1 MNKIAKINVYILAVT
16 LLLGVGQVFAAWSG
30 DYSQA
35 VRPDTADGYFL
46 IKNEDNLAWI
56 SDSVD
61 GVASKIKVKLMAN
74 LDMGGHSFIPLG
86 AGKGDANAFGGIFDG
101 NEYTIKNLFIHSD
114 SLAVIN
120 NNYAQN
126 IGFIGV
132 LTGTLKNVSFDNVLI
147 AASQDEGKIISGNAS
162 PISVGVAVG
171 WMASGV
177 VENVQTSGMITT
189 SGKGQAVGG
198 VVGYTEKYSNYSAP
212 TINNCYSDV
221 NIQTS
226 GANVYVGGISG
237 YTKSTVSISSVAFN
251 GSIENSGTANAEGGI
266 VGKIAGGTLTVN
278 DCYYDSTAVSSGVA
292 VGTPSGSTSGTDN
305 LNTEDVVCPLNGGT
319 WNKTTS
325 TCTDETSDIWS
336 VGQSDISI
344 NGSDGYTIVF
354 SANGGSFASGAK
366 TSKIVAKGAS
376 INADEIS
383 VPSRSG
389 YFFAGWALSAN
400 ATGAENLGTASAKD
414 TVYAVWDA
422 GYTVAFHSTPGVFS
436 GNDSL
441 KTIKVAKGGVVSVN
455 GIEVPTTYTKNG
467 VMYYFSGWTSA
478 AAEESRLVED
488 VGVNDTLHL
497 ADIVLTNNVDLYAVW
512 TKAITYSVTFNATMH
527 GKTAVQFVKIVNQG
541 EKASKPDTVITEA
554 GYEVEKWCT
563 DVDCNNEYGFIEKI
577 TKNITLYAG
586 WKLIKY
592 TIDYHLDD
600 GVDNTGNLNDYTVKT
615 DDIVFVDPT
624 RTGYTFGGW
633 YYDAAFVNK
642 ATQISTGTTGD
653 ITLYAKWTP
662 ITYTV
667 KYLSGNTIPGVVSN
681 DTKEYGE
688 PLTLKDSVS
697 TFSHAGC
704 EQKGWSLS
712 DNGEVAYAFGG
723 EYTGNAD
730 LTLYPHWECSTYN
743 LTYET
748 DGGNKGNNPD
758 TYTGPAMLGLNNGT
772 YSGFYFGGWYREISF
787 KNQVSNVQNI
797 TTDLTLYARW
807 YNKVT
812 YKPGS
817 ALSGVD
823 AVVTNKNKG
832 AHVTLKTS
840 INKFTRQYYTL
851 DGWSTNDGGEK
862 AYELGTKYSE
872 NANLTLYPHWTA
884 NTHTITYNNVET
896 SELPE
901 GYPTTYTH
909 ESAVTLPIP
918 SRNGYEFLGWFV
930 DGEFNGEVVTGI
942 PEGQTEDKVFFAKWS
957 DAVEYSIT
965 YNLDDGTNDVDN
977 PASYTVETPAFT
989 LKDAVKLGYTF
1000 NGWFNESDVPVTTVA
1015 GGATGDIE
1023 LTAQWT
1029 PVEYTITYENVNGA
1043 TNDNATTYT
1052 IEQTVALN
1060 ALEKDGFAF
1069 RGWFTN
1075 AQFEGNAA
1083 TEISAGASGDTTFY
1097 AKWLEIFT
1105 ITYAAGEGDGIT
1117 GAVAAGTKTATEDAT
1132 LSNDGFTRE
1141 GYTQTGWKTEDGS
1154 VTYAM
1159 GATYTTDA
1167 SVTLYPIWEVET
1179 YNIVYHNI
1187 EGATFETENPT
1198 SYTVEDGDIAL
1209 NSPSKSGFNFLGW
1222 SLTENSTEYV
1232 DGVAAGSTGE
1242 AVFYANWEKVYPFL
1256 VNDFGAVKV
1265 YEDEEGKLTAKI
1277 NTNSSEAVN
1286 IPSNISVDHVE
1297 FVRKFTVGVN
1307 STIMLPFSIDTT
1319 KISGGSFKEF
1329 AYVDETIPK
1338 ALFYNDVA
1346 GGIVR
1351 ANTPYIFV
1359 PTSDTLIFNLG
1370 EGETVSLNT
1379 NDIVVPVSNT
1389 DGGKWQFRGVYSRE
1403 EWESGDRQVWG
1414 YVSNTS
1420 SEVAKIGK
1428 FMRAGAGA
1436 YIDPMRGYLYNTQA
1450 EEQSSAP
1457 QTARRLLAKSSNLSA
1472 QTVSVS
1478 DGVGS
1483 IEVDFIEREVET
1495 EVETE
1500 TVPEVEGTTVISKV
1514 NPISGGI
1521 KAVNG
1526 WFDMRGRKL
1535 NAKPTTKGIYYF
1547 NGKQVFV
1554 R

>member
-1 MNKIAKINVYILAVT
+1 MKNIKLTWMLICIMT
-16 LLLGVGQVFAAWSG
+16 LGLGQVFAAWGG
-30 DYSQA
+30 DYSKA

-56 SDSVD
+56 SDSFD
-61 GVASKIKVKLMAN
+61 GVASKIKVKLMTD

-101 NEYTIKNLFIHSD
+101 NGYAIKNLFIHSD

-120 NNYAQN
+120 NSYAQN

-266 VGKIAGGTLTVN
+266 VGRIAGGTLTVN

-292 VGTPSGSTSGTDN
+292 QGNASGSTSGTDN
-305 LNTEDVVCPLNGGT
+305 LNSEDVVCTLNGGT
-319 WNKTTS
+319 WDETTS
-325 TCTDETSDIWS
+325 TCSGETSDTWS

-344 NGSDGYTIVF
+344 NGSDGYTIAF

-366 TSKIVAKGAS
+366 TSKIVAKGATITAS
-376 INADEIS
+376 EIG
-383 VPSRSG
+383 VPTRSD
-389 YFFAGWALSAN
+389 YFFAGWSLSKD
-400 ATGAENLGTASAKD
+400 ATEAGDLGTATAKD
-414 TVYAVWDA
+414 TIYAVWDA

-512 TKAITYSVTFNATMH
+512 TKAETYSVTFNATLH
-527 GKTAVQFVKIVNQG
+527 GKTAVQFVKIVNEG
-541 EKASKPDTVITEA
+541 EKASEPDTVITEA

-577 TKNITLYAG
+577 TQNITLYAG

-600 GVDNTGNLNDYTVKT
+600 GVDNTGNPNDYTVKT
-615 DDIVFVDPT
+615 DDIIFVDPT

-681 DTKEYGE
+681 DTKEYGVA
-688 PLTLKDSVS
+688 LTLKDSVS
-697 TFSHAGC
+697 TFSHGGC
-704 EQKGWSLS
+704 TQKGWSLS

-758 TYTGPAMLGLNNGT
+758 TYTGPAMLGLNNGS
-772 YSGFYFGGWYREISF
+772 YSGFYFGGWYREISL

-797 TTDLTLYARW
+797 TTDLTLYAKW
-807 YNKVT
+807 YNIVT

-817 ALSGVD
+817 ALSGSGAKDLSV
-823 AVVTNKNKG
+823 NKNKD

-840 INKFTRQYYTL
+840 IDKYVRDGYKL
-851 DGWSTNDGGEK
+851 VGWSTSDGGDVEY
-862 AYELGTKYSE
+862 ALGARYET
-872 NANLTLYPHWTA
+872 NANITLYPCWAAYPVTVA
-884 NTHTITYNNVET
+884 TY
-896 SELPE
+896 
-901 GYPTTYTH
+901 G
-909 ESAVTLPIP
+909 AVTIQENQDGTTTAVIDGVYTGSDATAITSDVTVNSVVLNRSFNVNKISTLYVPFKIAAADVVGA
-918 SRNGYEFLGWFV
+918 SVYKFKTVVKSDV
-930 DGEFNGEVVTGI
+930 DGRWKFKVAVTDSVRPNTPYVVLPSASTVSFNIADSVTLNTTTQGEATSNGHWDFIGTYAYISFVF
-942 PEGQTEDKVFFAKWS
+942 DK
-957 DAVEYSIT
+957 
-965 YNLDDGTNDVDN
+965 DN
-977 PASYTVETPAFT
+977 PVYLFA
-989 LKDAVKLGYTF
+989 
-1000 NGWFNESDVPVTTVA
+1000 N
-1015 GGATGDIE
+1015 
-1023 LTAQWT
+1023 Q
-1029 PVEYTITYENVNGA
+1029 
-1043 TNDNATTYT
+1043 
-1052 IEQTVALN
+1052 
-1060 ALEKDGFAF
+1060 EKDGAKL
-1069 RGWFTN
+1069 G
-1075 AQFEGNAA
+1075 QFVSIA
-1083 TEISAGASGDTTFY
+1083 
-1097 AKWLEIFT
+1097 
-1105 ITYAAGEGDGIT
+1105 T
-1117 GAVAAGTKTATEDAT
+1117 GA
-1132 LSNDGFTRE
+1132 
-1141 GYTQTGWKTEDGS
+1141 YTNPMRA
-1154 VTYAM
+1154 Y
-1159 GATYTTDA
+1159 
-1167 SVTLYPIWEVET
+1167 L
-1179 YNIVYHNI
+1179 VYH
-1187 EGATFETENPT
+1187 
-1198 SYTVEDGDIAL
+1198 
-1209 NSPSKSGFNFLGW
+1209 
-1222 SLTENSTEYV
+1222 
-1232 DGVAAGSTGE
+1232 
-1242 AVFYANWEKVYPFL
+1242 
-1256 VNDFGAVKV
+1256 
-1265 YEDEEGKLTAKI
+1265 
-1277 NTNSSEAVN
+1277 
-1286 IPSNISVDHVE
+1286 
-1297 FVRKFTVGVN
+1297 
-1307 STIMLPFSIDTT
+1307 
-1319 KISGGSFKEF
+1319 
-1329 AYVDETIPK
+1329 K
-1338 ALFYNDVA
+1338 ADA
-1346 GGIVR
+1346 
-1351 ANTPYIFV
+1351 
-1359 PTSDTLIFNLG
+1359 
-1370 EGETVSLNT
+1370 
-1379 NDIVVPVSNT
+1379 
-1389 DGGKWQFRGVYSRE
+1389 
-1403 EWESGDRQVWG
+1403 
-1414 YVSNTS
+1414 
-1420 SEVAKIGK
+1420 
-1428 FMRAGAGA
+1428 
-1436 YIDPMRGYLYNTQA
+1436 
-1450 EEQSSAP
+1450 
-1457 QTARRLLAKSSNLSA
+1457 LAKSAGGNLGGNILLPDELD
-1472 QTVSVS
+1472 V
-1478 DGVGS
+1478 
-1483 IEVDFIEREVET
+1483 EVEN
-1495 EVETE
+1495 ENGLVVETGVLN
-1500 TVPEVEGTTVISKV
+1500 TVTGEVRMDH
-1514 NPISGGI
+1514 
-1521 KAVNG
+1521 
-1526 WFDMRGRKL
+1526 WFDMKGRRL
-1535 NAKPTTKGIYYF
+1535 NSKPSVKGIYYK
-1547 NGKQVFV
+1547 NGKKIIIK
-1554 R
+1554 